1 MVAAD
6 KNTKPIDKREF
17 SAGGAVYKKRQ
28 MANGKWQIEWLIAKH
43 SGYKKWTLPKG
54 LIDPGETA
62 ETTAVRE
69 VAEEAGIKAK
79 IVAKIKPAEKYTYT
93 FHGKYIFKVVQ
104 YFLMEYVSGE
114 VKDHDWEME
123 EVKWTRFEKAHQEL
137 AFNGQ
142 KKMLVEA
149 RALLEQKR

>member
-1 MVAAD
+1 MN
-6 KNTKPIDKREF
+6 KNQAFKREF
-17 SAGGAVYKKRQ
+17 SAGGAVYRKQQ
-28 MANGKWQIEWLIAKH
+28 MAHSKWQIDWLIAKH

-69 VAEEAGIKAK
+69 VAEETGITAR

-93 FHGKYIFKVVQ
+93 FNGQRIFKVVQ

-114 VKDHDWEME
+114 VADHDWEMK
-123 EVKWTRFEKAHQEL
+123 EVEWVSFEKAHERL
-137 AFNGQ
+137 AFTGQ
-142 KKMLVEA
+142 KKILDQAQAMLE
-149 RALLEQKR
+149 EKR